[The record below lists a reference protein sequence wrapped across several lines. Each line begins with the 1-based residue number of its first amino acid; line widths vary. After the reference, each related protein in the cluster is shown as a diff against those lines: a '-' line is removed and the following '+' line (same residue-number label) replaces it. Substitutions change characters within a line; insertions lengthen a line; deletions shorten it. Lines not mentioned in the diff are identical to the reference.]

1 MRVELVN
8 AESLLVRS
16 RNDLKSSFADLNRA
30 MGVAGR
36 EDYVLEDLA
45 VTVTPPRPLESLVS
59 DSLSHPELQRLKE
72 QTASAEAK
80 LVATKR
86 QYLPTINA
94 IGSGGAF
101 EPFDPRQ
108 NQQTGGWW
116 MAGALI
122 SMPLFTGFLIENQV
136 VEATAQKEAAAA
148 ASMNVEQA
156 LTQQVTNSYLD
167 TLTFSQQIKLGE
179 ELVRTAQEAQ
189 QLSKQRYK
197 LGLGSIVEVT
207 QSEVALTAAQ
217 TRLAEAQYDYKISE
231 VTLAYAS
238 GGSAQLQID
247 PTIR

>member
-1 MRVELVN
+1 
-8 AESLLVRS
+8 LLVRS

-36 EDYVLEDLA
+36 DDYVLEDLA
-45 VTVTPPRPLESLVS
+45 VTVTPPRPLESLVN

-122 SMPLFTGFLIENQV
+122 SVPLFTGFLIENQV
-136 VEATAQKEAAAA
+136 VEAAAQKEAVAA
-148 ASMNVEQA
+148 ASINVEQA
-156 LTQQVTNSYLD
+156 LTQQVTNAYLD
-167 TLTFSQQIKLGE
+167 TMTFSQQIKLGE
-179 ELVRTAQEAQ
+179 EQVKTAQEAQ

-217 TRLAEAQYDYKISE
+217 TRLAEAQYDYKIAE